1 MDILN
6 IENYS
11 DARQF
16 FFKELTS
23 KLTDA
28 IQSSDYSV
36 EQPLD
41 ELFKRF
47 DDKMLLCYIWKDTY
61 LRAYVFDKDDQR
73 RELMRTYQYA
83 RKIVNDEE
91 LKQLYISA
99 HDEFV
104 KNEDICKFLQ
114 IVYIFFGDFSV

>member
-23 KLTDA
+23 KLTEV
-28 IQSSDYSV
+28 IQSSGYSI

-41 ELFKRF
+41 ELLRKL
-47 DDKMLLCYIWKDTY
+47 DDKMLLCYIWKDAYT
-61 LRAYVFDKDDQR
+61 RAYVFDAHDQR
-73 RELMRTYQYA
+73 RELMKTYQYA
-83 RKIVNDEE
+83 QKIINDEE
-91 LKQLYISA
+91 LKQLYIST
-99 HDEFV
+99 HDEFI
-104 KNEDICKFLQ
+104 KNEDAKIRLDINT
-114 IVYIFFGDFSV
+114 IVGE

>member
-1 MDILN
+1 MDILS

-28 IQSSDYSV
+28 IQSSDYST

-41 ELFKRF
+41 ELLKKF

-73 RELMRTYQYA
+73 RELMRSYQYA
-83 RKIVNDEE
+83 QKIVNDEE

-104 KNEDICKFLQ
+104 KNEDAKTRLDITTILG
-114 IVYIFFGDFSV
+114 V

>member
-1 MDILN
+1 MDILS

-16 FFKELTS
+16 FFKELTL

-36 EQPLD
+36 EQPLNELLKKLND
-41 ELFKRF
+41 E
-47 DDKMLLCYIWKDTY
+47 MLLCYIWKDAY
-61 LRAYVFDKDDQR
+61 KRAYVFDTHDQR
-73 RELMRTYQYA
+73 RELMKTYQYA
-83 RKIVNDEE
+83 QKIVNDEE
-91 LKQLYISA
+91 LKQLYIGT

-104 KNEDICKFLQ
+104 KNEDAKTRLDINT
-114 IVYIFFGDFSV
+114 IVGE